1 MWQIIQ
7 NVLSKVTSRLTRR
20 IYVQVSYN
28 RLQARDIDTGKNF
41 HLDANPEFSHPR
53 TIMGNFTNAEQ
64 CLKSLLT
71 QIRKGGFYLAT
82 RLLIHPIEKI
92 EGGLTQI
99 EERALMEFGYGAGA
113 SKVVVW
119 VGDELS
125 NRQIAKKLD

>member
-7 NVLSKVTSRLTRR
+7 NLLLKAVPKLTRR
-20 IYVQVSYN
+20 VYIQVSYN
-28 RLQARDIDTGKNF
+28 KLQAKDIDTGKYF
-41 HLDANPEFSHPR
+41 HIVANPEFSHPR

-64 CLKSLLT
+64 CLISLLK
-71 QIRKGGFYLAT
+71 QIRKGSFYLAT
-82 RLLIHPIEKI
+82 RLLIHPIEKV

-99 EERALMEFGYGAGA
+99 EERALIEFGYGAGA

-119 VGDELS
+119 IGEELN